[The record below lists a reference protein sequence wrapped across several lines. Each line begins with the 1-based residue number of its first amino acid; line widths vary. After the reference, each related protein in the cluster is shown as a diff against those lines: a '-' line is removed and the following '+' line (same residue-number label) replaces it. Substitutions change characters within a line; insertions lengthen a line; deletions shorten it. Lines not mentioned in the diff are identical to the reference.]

1 MTNNKIGMHE
11 IRRQFLEFFRS
22 KEHLVHPSYSL
33 IPKDDKSLLLIG
45 AGMAPLKKYFT
56 NEATPP
62 AKRMTTSQK
71 CVRTG
76 DIDNVGKTLRHL
88 TFFEMLGNFS
98 FGDYF
103 KNEAISWAWE
113 FLTEVMKLPKDRLW
127 VSVYLE
133 DDEAYN
139 IWKDKIGVPEERIVR
154 LGKEDNFWELEV
166 GPSGP
171 CSEIHYDKGVEFGC
185 GSPDCKP
192 GCDCDRFLEVWNL
205 VFTQFDKDK
214 DGNYH
219 PLPHPN
225 IDTGMGLER
234 IACVMENVE
243 SVYDISTIRKIIAE
257 VERLSGK
264 KYDVEEKTNTSMR
277 IIADHT
283 RAMTFLISDGVVPS
297 NEGRGYVLRKLIRRA
312 VRHGMLLGIKDIFLI
327 KVVEKFIE
335 DWKGAYPELEEN
347 KRIILE
353 VLETE
358 EERFKRTIFTG
369 QELLDKKM
377 AELKAENKTEMNG
390 EDVFELYDTYG
401 FPAEITEE
409 ILKENNLTYNTH
421 EFEKAMEAQKVR
433 AREAVDKSD
442 SGWRKDDNKELFL
455 GLSNTFS
462 GYENNDGD
470 TKITNIFKDNKSVD
484 KIVKGDHA
492 IVVLE
497 DTPFYA
503 ESGGQIGDTG
513 FINGDKFKLFVR
525 DTQKTKD
532 GLFLHDVEVVEGEAS
547 VNDTAFATID
557 SPRRSDIKRNHSAT
571 HLLHAAL
578 RQVLGTH
585 VHQAGSLVT
594 PERLRF
600 DFSHYQAMT
609 REELL
614 QVEKIVND
622 KILEAIPV
630 VTEIKSLKEAKDEG
644 VMGLFESKY
653 GEVVRVLKMGKF
665 SMELCGGTHVKNTSE
680 VGLFKITMETGIA
693 AGVRRIEAVTGHGA
707 YNYVLQNVKLIDETA
722 QILKTNPDNI
732 IAKTQDLQSENR
744 ELKREIESLKSEL
757 LAGAANDLDSKVVD
771 FNGNKLLKATFENVS
786 ADELRAIAD
795 EFKSKYDNII
805 VVLGAKNDGKLNLLV
820 ATTKALVKEGVNSG
834 NIVKKIAQALGG
846 NGGGKPDMAMAGAK
860 DVDKL
865 EEVFENIEQ
874 YI

>member
-33 IPKDDKSLLLIG
+33 IPKDNKSLLLIG

-171 CSEIHYDKGVEFGC
+171 CSEIHYDKGEEFGC

-214 DGNYH
+214 DGNYN

-409 ILKENNLTYNTH
+409 ILKENNLTYNLN

-547 VNDTAFATID
+547 VNDAAFATID

-707 YNYVLQNVKLIDETA
+707 YNYVLQNVELIDETA

>member
-1 MTNNKIGMHE
+1 
-11 IRRQFLEFFRS
+11 
-22 KEHLVHPSYSL
+22 
-33 IPKDDKSLLLIG
+33 
-45 AGMAPLKKYFT
+45 
-56 NEATPP
+56 
-62 AKRMTTSQK
+62 
-71 CVRTG
+71 
-76 DIDNVGKTLRHL
+76 
-88 TFFEMLGNFS
+88 
-98 FGDYF
+98 
-103 KNEAISWAWE
+103 
-113 FLTEVMKLPKDRLW
+113 
-127 VSVYLE
+127 
-133 DDEAYN
+133 
-139 IWKDKIGVPEERIVR
+139 
-154 LGKEDNFWELEV
+154 
-166 GPSGP
+166 
-171 CSEIHYDKGVEFGC
+171 
-185 GSPDCKP
+185 
-192 GCDCDRFLEVWNL
+192 
-205 VFTQFDKDK
+205 
-214 DGNYH
+214 
-219 PLPHPN
+219 
-225 IDTGMGLER
+225 
-234 IACVMENVE
+234 
-243 SVYDISTIRKIIAE
+243 
-257 VERLSGK
+257 
-264 KYDVEEKTNTSMR
+264 MR

-786 ADELRAIAD
+786 ADELRACLLYTSPSPRD
-795 EFKSKYDNII
+795 RQKSRMPSS
-805 VVLGAKNDGKLNLLV
+805 A
-820 ATTKALVKEGVNSG
+820 
-834 NIVKKIAQALGG
+834 
-846 NGGGKPDMAMAGAK
+846 
-860 DVDKL
+860 
-865 EEVFENIEQ
+865 
-874 YI
+874 

>member
-547 VNDTAFATID
+547 VNDAAFATID
-557 SPRRSDIKRNHSAT
+557 SPRRSDIKRNHSGT

>member
-484 KIVKGDHA
+484 KIVKGDYA

-532 GLFLHDVEVVEGEAS
+532 GLFLHDVEVVEGEAR
-547 VNDTAFATID
+547 VNDAAFATID

-707 YNYVLQNVKLIDETA
+707 YNYVLQNVELIDETA

>member
-113 FLTEVMKLPKDRLW
+113 FLTEVMKLPKERLW

-214 DGNYH
+214 DGNYN

-547 VNDTAFATID
+547 VNDAAFATID

-707 YNYVLQNVKLIDETA
+707 YNYVLQNVELIDETA

>member
-113 FLTEVMKLPKDRLW
+113 FLTEVMKLPKERLW

-492 IVVLE
+492 IVVLA

-571 HLLHAAL
+571 HLLHATL

>member
-113 FLTEVMKLPKDRLW
+113 FLTEVMKLPKERLW

-547 VNDTAFATID
+547 VNDAAFATID

>member
-113 FLTEVMKLPKDRLW
+113 FLTEVMKLPKERLW

-409 ILKENNLTYNTH
+409 ILKENNLTYNLN

-547 VNDTAFATID
+547 VNDAAFATID

-722 QILKTNPDNI
+722 QLLKTNPDNI

-820 ATTKALVKEGVNSG
+820 ATTKVLVKEGVNSG

>member
-171 CSEIHYDKGVEFGC
+171 CSEIHYDKGEEFGC

-214 DGNYH
+214 DGNYN

-409 ILKENNLTYNTH
+409 ILKENNLTYNLN

-547 VNDTAFATID
+547 VNDAAFATID

-707 YNYVLQNVKLIDETA
+707 YNYVLQNVELIDETA

>member
-113 FLTEVMKLPKDRLW
+113 FLTEVMKLPKERLW

-390 EDVFELYDTYG
+390 EDVFELHDTYG

-547 VNDTAFATID
+547 VNDAAFATID

-820 ATTKALVKEGVNSG
+820 ATTKTLVKEGVNSG

>member
-484 KIVKGDHA
+484 KIAKGDHA

-547 VNDTAFATID
+547 VNDAAFATID

-707 YNYVLQNVKLIDETA
+707 YNYVLQNVELIDETA

-786 ADELRAIAD
+786 ADELRSIAD

>member
-113 FLTEVMKLPKDRLW
+113 FLTEVMKLPKERLW

-513 FINGDKFKLFVR
+513 FINGAKFKLFVR

-547 VNDTAFATID
+547 VNDAAFATID

-707 YNYVLQNVKLIDETA
+707 YNYVLQNVELIDETA
-722 QILKTNPDNI
+722 QLLKTNPDNI

>member
-113 FLTEVMKLPKDRLW
+113 FLTEVMKLPKERLW

-409 ILKENNLTYNTH
+409 ILKENNLTYNLN

-630 VTEIKSLKEAKDEG
+630 VTEIKSLKDAKDEG

-707 YNYVLQNVKLIDETA
+707 YNYVLQNVELIDETA